1 MTSTDQVHDAKNR
14 VTAAGINWCEAADKQ
29 ALATLLSDDI
39 ITRLQ
44 AAIDSGSGIGA
55 SLVVS
60 GGSTPA
66 PVFACLSEA
75 DIDWSQV
82 KVTLADERWV
92 PPGHPDSN
100 ESLVRNTLLVKK
112 AASAQFISLY
122 RDGISPELAVPEVA
136 ADLEKMS
143 SPFTVV
149 ILGMG
154 NDGHTASL
162 FPDAP
167 GAQLLRAMDLNNTDG
182 LALMHPASVEQTRIT
197 LTRRA
202 LLNATHRYLHI
213 TGEQKCQVLYD
224 AIGSEPNEGYQAGM
238 APVSGLLLESPE
250 SVSVFWSP

>member
-1 MTSTDQVHDAKNR
+1 MTINDNAREAKDR
-14 VTAAGINWCEAADKQ
+14 VTSAGIHWCEATDKA
-29 ALATLLSDDI
+29 ALAIMLSDA
-39 ITRLQ
+39 ITKRLQ
-44 AAIDSGSGIGA
+44 AAIDSGTGA

-92 PPGHPDSN
+92 PPGDPDSN
-100 ESLVRNTLLVKK
+100 ESLVQNTLLVKK
-112 AASAQFISLY
+112 ASTARFISLF
-122 RDGISPELAVPEVA
+122 RDGITPELAVTEVA
-136 ADLEKMS
+136 LDLQKMA
-143 SPFTVV
+143 SPFTAV

-167 GAQLLRAMDLNNTDG
+167 GAQLSRAMDLNNTAG
-182 LALMHPASVEQTRIT
+182 LAIMHPASVAQTRIT

-202 LLNATHRYLHI
+202 LLNASHRYLHI

-224 AIGSEPNEGYQAGM
+224 AIGDEPSQGYRDGM
-238 APVSGLLLESPE
+238 APVSGLLLNSPD
-250 SVSVFWSP
+250 SASVFWSP

>member
-1 MTSTDQVHDAKNR
+1 MTSNDYVSDAKNR
-14 VTAAGINWCEAADKQ
+14 VTSAGLRWSEAVDKE
-29 ALATLLSDDI
+29 ALAHMLSDDI
-39 ITRLQ
+39 VGRLQ
-44 AAIDSGSGIGA
+44 AAIDSGAGA

-75 DIDWSQV
+75 DIDWSQI

-100 ESLVRNTLLVKK
+100 ESLVRDTLLVKK
-112 AASAQFISLY
+112 AAFAQFVSLY
-122 RDGISPELAVPEVA
+122 RDGISPELAVAEVA
-136 ADLEKMS
+136 IDLKQMA

-167 GAQLLRAMDLNNTDG
+167 GAQLSRAMDLHNVEG
-182 LALMHPASVEQTRIT
+182 LALMHPASVSQTRIT

-202 LLNATHRYLHI
+202 LLNANHRYLHI

-224 AIGSEPNEGYQAGM
+224 AIGDRPREGYRDGM

-250 SVSVFWSP
+250 SASVFWSP

>member
-1 MTSTDQVHDAKNR
+1 MTSNEYISYAKNR
-14 VTAAGINWCEAADKQ
+14 VTSAGLRWSEATDKE
-29 ALATLLSDDI
+29 ALAHMLSDDI
-39 ITRLQ
+39 VGRLQ
-44 AAIDSGSGIGA
+44 AAISSGKGA

-66 PVFACLSEA
+66 PVFACLSDA
-75 DIDWSQV
+75 DIDWSRV

-92 PPGHPDSN
+92 PPGHSDSN
-100 ESLVRNTLLVKK
+100 ESFVRDTLLVNK
-112 AASAQFISLY
+112 AASAQFVSLY
-122 RDGISPELAVPEVA
+122 RDGISPELAVTEVA
-136 ADLEKMS
+136 IDLKQMAI
-143 SPFTVV
+143 PFTAV

-167 GAQLLRAMDLNNTDG
+167 GAQLSRAMDLNNTEG
-182 LALMHPASVEQTRIT
+182 LALMHPASVSQTRIT

-202 LLNATHRYLHI
+202 LMNANHRYLHI

-224 AIGSEPNEGYQAGM
+224 AIGDTPGEGYRDGM

-250 SVSVFWSP
+250 SASVFWSP